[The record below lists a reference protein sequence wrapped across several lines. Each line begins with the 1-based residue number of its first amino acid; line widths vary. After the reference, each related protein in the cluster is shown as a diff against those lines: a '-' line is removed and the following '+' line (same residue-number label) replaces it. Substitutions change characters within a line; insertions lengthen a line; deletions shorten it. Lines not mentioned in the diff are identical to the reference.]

1 MGARSGVVYLVG
13 AGPGDP
19 GLMTARSLA
28 LIASA
33 DTVFYDRLIPP
44 TALDGARADAELVY
58 VGKQPEPP
66 AADGPRASISRT
78 PEAHRPGSSVPQGE
92 TNERLIEAAR
102 AGKSVVR
109 LKGGDP
115 FVFGRGGEE
124 GEALRAAGVEF
135 EVVPGVTAGVAAT
148 AYAGIPVTHRD
159 DASAVAFVTGH
170 EDPEKD
176 ESALDWD
183 ALAGFPG
190 TLVFYMGVKR
200 LGENAAALIEG
211 GRDPEE
217 PAAAIERGTW
227 PGQRAVVA
235 TLGTIAAAVEREAVK
250 APALIVVG
258 AVAARR
264 EQLSWLERRPLHGRR
279 VVVTRARAQ
288 ASGLAATLRDLGAEV
303 VELPAIRIEPLIDSE
318 EVRRAIASIGE
329 YALICIT
336 SPNGAHL
343 LFDALAAAGEARWED
358 DPGIAAL
365 PLRRSNSAQGLRP
378 DSPVLDGGEPSPPG
392 LDARALAGATVAAIG
407 PGTCRALA
415 EHGIAADVVP
425 ERFVAEALVEALA
438 GVEVEGRRVLVARA
452 AEARDVLPD
461 ALRERGAEVD
471 IVSLY
476 ETVRE
481 QPDAGA
487 IEAAQGAD
495 YVTFTSSST
504 VTNLTAALGDRFPAG
519 ARIVSIGPV
528 TSDTARAAGLTV
540 DVEAERHDVEGLLE
554 ALLEDA
560 AR

>member
-1 MGARSGVVYLVG
+1 MSARPGVVYLVG

-19 GLMTARSLA
+19 GLMTARSLD

-33 DTVFYDRLIPP
+33 DAVFYDRLIPP
-44 TALDGARADAELVY
+44 GALSGARADAELVY
-58 VGKQPEPP
+58 VGKQPGVP
-66 AADGPRASISRT
+66 
-78 PEAHRPGSSVPQGE
+78 SVPQDEIGA
-92 TNERLIEAAR
+92 RLIAAAR

-170 EDPEKD
+170 EDPEKA

-183 ALAGFPG
+183 ALASFPG

-200 LGENAAALIEG
+200 LEENAAALIAG
-211 GRDPEE
+211 GRDGDE

-227 PGQRAVVA
+227 PGQRTVSA
-235 TLGTIAAAVEREAVK
+235 TLGTIAAAVARESIK

-264 EQLSWLERRPLHGRR
+264 EDLAWLERRPLHGRR

-288 ASGLAATLRDLGAEV
+288 ASGLATTLRDLGAEV
-303 VELPAIRIEPLIDSE
+303 VELPSIRIEGRLDAA
-318 EVRRAIASIGE
+318 EVKEAAAAIGVYE
-329 YALICIT
+329 LVCLT

-343 LFDALAAAGEARWED
+343 LFEAIAAA
-358 DPGIAAL
+358 
-365 PLRRSNSAQGLRP
+365 
-378 DSPVLDGGEPSPPG
+378 G

-407 PGTCRALA
+407 PGTARALA
-415 EHGIAADVVP
+415 EHGVLADVLP

-438 GVEVEGRRVLVARA
+438 DTDVKGARVLVARA

-471 IVSLY
+471 VVSLY

-481 QPDAGA
+481 QPDDEAV
-487 IEAAQGAD
+487 EAAQAAD

-504 VTNLTAALGDRFPAG
+504 VTNLTEALGNRFPAG

-528 TSDTARAAGLTV
+528 TSDTVKAAGLEV
-540 DVEAERHDVEGLLE
+540 DLEAERHDIDGLLA

-560 AR
+560 AG